1 MKNEKER
8 EIWVFIKGFDRKYS
22 ISSYGKVRNNLTG
35 RELSGRPNLGGYIQV
50 GLIDCDGVTKWLLIH
65 KLVAETFIENLTDS
79 EEIDHIDG
87 DRTNNALTNI
97 RWVTSSENKM
107 NISKE
112 VRKRKI
118 GKRKK
123 ILQYTLDG
131 KFVKEWKSAA
141 EVERTNGYFS
151 VCILWCC
158 KGISKTAYGYRWEYD
173 RETDSVEKTMAKK
186 RYEEKKNEKLKYQSE
201 YERKNRKRRN
211 EYKRLYRE
219 RKKALME
226 MEQKEVGLL

>member
-35 RELSGRPNLGGYIQV
+35 RELSGKPNLGGYLQV
-50 GLIDCDGVTKWLLIH
+50 RLYHGDNTSEWFLIH
-65 KLVAETFIENLTDS
+65 KLVAETFIPNLTDS

-87 DRTNNALTNI
+87 IKTNNAVTNL

-107 NISKE
+107 NICKE
-112 VRKRKI
+112 VRKRKK
-118 GKRKK
+118 GKIKK
-123 ILQYTLDG
+123 ILQYTLEG
-131 KFVKEWKSAA
+131 NLVREWKTAA
-141 EVERTNGYFS
+141 EVERTTGYSS

-158 KGISKTAYGYRWEYD
+158 KGISKTAYGYKWEYNK
-173 RETDSVEKTMAKK
+173 ETDSVKKNNAKK
-186 RYEEKKNEKLKYQSE
+186 RYEKKRNELLKYQSE
-201 YERKNRKRRN
+201 YEKKNRKRRT
-211 EYKRLYRE
+211 EYKRLYRQ

-226 MEQKEVGLL
+226 SEKKEVGLC